1 MSEESNSQKLTL
13 DFSGIFIIFIFV
25 GLFVATLITGIYFLL
40 FLSVYILSLFTKL

>member
-1 MSEESNSQKLTL
+1 MPEESNSKKLTL
-13 DFSGIFIIFIFV
+13 DFSGIFIIFIFG